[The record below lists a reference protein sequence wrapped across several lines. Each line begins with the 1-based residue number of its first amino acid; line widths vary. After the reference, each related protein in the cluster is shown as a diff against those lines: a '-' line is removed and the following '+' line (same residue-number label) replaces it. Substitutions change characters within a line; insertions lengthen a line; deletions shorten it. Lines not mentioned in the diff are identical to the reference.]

1 MSLPLSILAVSC
13 MSLMGVCYGNS
24 YGFIGEFIVKTCG
37 DLPEH
42 EYTEWAHVYAGE
54 ETQVCDSGGL

>member
-1 MSLPLSILAVSC
+1 
-13 MSLMGVCYGNS
+13 MSLMDICYGNS